1 MSDGLFERIR
11 AAAKTVTENAQFVRI
26 NDDRIESYAASL
38 PADQLVRPKL
48 DPKTHFLGHGEAT
61 AIFVLVLDSI
71 NFGSGYFP
79 HLTKRPGQSGY
90 FTIASGL
97 KNRFEEKGPFT
108 AVELSRFSRTE
119 CARMLGQDLAN
130 QPIVEFVELLT
141 SAMRQLGWFLI
152 NNHGASFADMLGAS
166 SGSAETLL
174 RTLERM
180 IFFRDVENY
189 AGLEVP
195 FYKRAQLMAADLA
208 LACNSEGYGRF
219 DDLDRLTIFAD
230 NLVPHVLRVDKVLTY
245 DESLVGRIEAGE
257 LLPSGSSGEI
267 EIRASALHAAELIRA
282 ALEKKGVH
290 ARSID
295 IDYFLWN
302 RGQQPEY
309 KAIPRHRTKTVFY

>member
-11 AAAKTVTENAQFVRI
+11 AASKAVTERAQFVRI
-26 NDDRIESYAASL
+26 DHDRIESYAASL

-61 AIFVLVLDSI
+61 AIFVLVLDTI

-79 HLTKRPGQSGY
+79 HLAKRPGQSGY
-90 FTIASGL
+90 FTIAAGL
-97 KNRFEEKGPFT
+97 KNRFDERGPFT
-108 AVELSRFSRTE
+108 AVELSRLSRTE
-119 CARMLGQDLAN
+119 CARMFGQDLAN
-130 QPIVEFVELLT
+130 QAIVELVELLT

-152 NNHGASFADMLGAS
+152 NNYGASFADLLGAS
-166 SGSAETLL
+166 AGSAETLI

-208 LACNSEGYGRF
+208 LACDGEGYGRF

-245 DESLVGRIEAGE
+245 DEALTSRIEAGE
-257 LLPSGSSGEI
+257 LLPSGSREEI
-267 EIRASALHAAELIRA
+267 EIRAAALHAAEVIRA
-282 ALEKKGVH
+282 ALAQKGVR
-290 ARSID
+290 ARSLEL
-295 IDYFLWN
+295 DYLLWN